1 MQINIDID
9 GKVFNP
15 IYRPYLDDDT
25 YTQIFYG
32 GSSSG
37 KSYFLAQRCTLDM
50 LKGGH
55 NYLIVRKVARTV
67 RKSVFNEITKA
78 ISFFKVGKLFK
89 VNVSDLV
96 ITGPNGYQIMFAG
109 LDDVEKVKSITPAK
123 GVVSDIW
130 VEEATETEYADI
142 KQLKKRL
149 RGRAAVS
156 KRIILSFNPVYQTH
170 WIYTEYFKGRWDDTR
185 QSYRNDTLSILKS
198 TYRDNTFLMPEDI
211 RELESETDPYFRD
224 VYSNGNWGVL
234 GKVIFKNWHTEDLS
248 EKSKIFS
255 TFENGLDFG
264 YADDPAAPTRCH
276 YDRAQNTLYILDARY
291 LYGMTNDL
299 LAAECKNIFGRE
311 VVTCDSAE
319 PKSIA
324 ELRQYGLTCVAAQKG
339 KDSVNYGIQW
349 LQKLTIIIDSSLNEC
364 INEFTVYKWQEDKD
378 GNTLP
383 KPVDRDNHC
392 LTGDT
397 IVNTVEGDFPIS
409 ELVGKDGEVYCC
421 NSNMQATTSHFH
433 ECRMTQQDAEVFEI
447 EMEDGR
453 TIKATSE
460 HPVLTNRGWVKVA
473 NLTTDDSIVSIG

>member
-1 MQINIDID
+1 MQINLDID
-9 GKVFNP
+9 GNIFNP
-15 IYRPYLDDDT
+15 VYRRYLDDET

-37 KSYFLAQRCTLDM
+37 KSYFLAQRCVLDM

-78 ISFFKVGKLFK
+78 ISFFKVSRLFK
-89 VNVSDLV
+89 VNTSDLV

-123 GVVSDIW
+123 GVITDIW
-130 VEEATETEYADI
+130 VEEATETEYGDI

-170 WIYTEYFKGRWDDTR
+170 WIYTEYFKGKWDDSK
-185 QSYRNDTLSILKS
+185 QAYCSDVLSILKT
-198 TYRDNTFLMPEDI
+198 TYRDNTFLTDGDI

-234 GKVIFKNWHTEDLS
+234 GKVIFKNWHTEDLT
-248 EKSKIFS
+248 EKARSFS

-276 YDRAQNTLYILDARY
+276 FEPRENRLYILDARY

-299 LAAECKNIFGRE
+299 LAAECKEMFGRE

-319 PKSIA
+319 PKSIQ
-324 ELRQYGLTCVAAQKG
+324 ELRNYGLTCIPAQKG
-339 KDSVNYGIQW
+339 KDSVNFGIQW
-349 LQKLTIIIDSSLNEC
+349 LQKLDIVIDCHLTEC

-378 GNTLP
+378 GNVLP
-383 KPVDRDNHC
+383 KPVDRDNH
-392 LTGDT
+392 
-397 IVNTVEGDFPIS
+397 II
-409 ELVGKDGEVYCC
+409 
-421 NSNMQATTSHFH
+421 
-433 ECRMTQQDAEVFEI
+433 
-447 EMEDGR
+447 
-453 TIKATSE
+453 
-460 HPVLTNRGWVKVA
+460 
-473 NLTTDDSIVSIG
+473 DSIRYATERAAGWAGGYSHSSVRMPLAGTM